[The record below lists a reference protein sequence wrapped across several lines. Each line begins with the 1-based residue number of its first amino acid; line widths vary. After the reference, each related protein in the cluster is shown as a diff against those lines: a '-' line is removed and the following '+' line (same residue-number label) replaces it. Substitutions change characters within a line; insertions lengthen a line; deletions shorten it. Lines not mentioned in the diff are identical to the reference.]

1 MRPNKNL
8 LALGCAMSNPRRSFA
23 TVTIGIEKEPVVTFI
38 GWVQKAACMDLLT
51 ALPDE
56 RCPALPHRPAAFSI
70 RPASVQ

>member
-1 MRPNKNL
+1 
-8 LALGCAMSNPRRSFA
+8 
-23 TVTIGIEKEPVVTFI
+23 VVTFI

-70 RPASVQ
+70 RPASGAVTCQ